1 MLSNKMY
8 KFGLAQQGTPIRAAT
23 LVSPPAPIVTV
34 TGATY
39 TGATLSWSG
48 SNGTYTIVG
57 STGNTYSGGLTLAS
71 KLTKTVAFVK
81 LPQGGTYTAR
91 VFASA
96 GGTYTTASASVPI
109 FVPYKPVTVPI
120 IKTTTIG
127 YSGVTLTWS
136 ASVSNTTEITYQYR
150 RFGDDYYTTRSL
162 TGFIPL
168 TAGATYSIS
177 VGATAPGQTGGM
189 EFIPKTVFIPLPAK
203 PSVPVLTA
211 SSIAFT
217 STKLSWTAQ
226 TVKQPLANSVTYD
239 IVGTGVTYASGL
251 TVLSTSV
258 RIPAGNNS
266 IKVVARAGL
275 TFAESAPITVTVPV
289 QKPTVPVLSQPILGS
304 TGGQVSWTAAT
315 GNSPITYSVVS
326 ALGGTTY
333 ATGLIGTSTVIPNSS
348 FTSYG
353 SYPIKVVAIAGTTY
367 SVSAGATLGVTLAPP
382 DDIVVNYLS
391 TQGCQLSWVAP
402 AINTGVSYSISE
414 LTGAT
419 FSIVQGPT
427 FESAS
432 GLWLAGV
439 SFGSAQ
445 VYDFFI
451 SGSMSGITG
460 PTSEIVVYVAP
471 HKNYESKFYRNPGTY
486 TVTVPPRY
494 SGFQVELVGGGG
506 GGSWGGA
513 GGGAGGFCLG
523 SISAQPGATFALV
536 VGAGGTGGILIGE
549 NNTAGSAGGTSSI
562 ANFIAGGGDGAVR
575 WASSVNGGAAS
586 GGTVNIQR
594 DNNAQGTAGAYG
606 HLILGQPRGSGG
618 NRSNTAGVTANAG
631 RAGCALITFFP

>member
-1 MLSNKMY
+1 MY

-23 LVSPPAPIVTV
+23 LVSPPVPIVTV
-34 TGATY
+34 GATY

-109 FVPYKPVTVPI
+109 FIPYKPVTVPI
-120 IKTTTIG
+120 IKTTTVG

-136 ASVSNTTEITYQYR
+136 ASESNTTGITYMYFISGSTTR
-150 RFGDDYYTTRSL
+150 YTTKNL

-189 EFIPKTVFIPLPAK
+189 SIMPISVFIPLPAK

-211 SSIAFT
+211 PSIGFT
-217 STKLSWTAQ
+217 DTKLSWTAQ
-226 TVKQPLANSVTYD
+226 TVVQAIKNSVTYD

-266 IKVVARAGL
+266 IKVIARAGI
-275 TFAESAPITVTVPV
+275 TFAESLPITVTVPL

-333 ATGLIGTSTVIPNSS
+333 ATGLTVTSTVIPNSR

-353 SYPIKVVAIAGTTY
+353 SYPIQVVATAGTTY
-367 SVSAGATLGVTLAPP
+367 SVSAGATLRYTSPPP
-382 DDIVVNYLS
+382 DDIMINYLS
-391 TQGCQLSWVAP
+391 TQGCQLSWPPP
-402 AINTGVSYSISE
+402 AINTGITYSIRESA
-414 LTGAT
+414 GAT
-419 FSIVQGPT
+419 FSVVQGPT
-427 FESAS
+427 FQSAS

-451 SGSMSGITG
+451 SGVADGFTG
-460 PTSEIVVYVAP
+460 PTSEIVVYVPPATKP
-471 HKNYESKFYRNPGTY
+471 SSILYTTPRTY
-486 TVTVPPRY
+486 TVTVPVGF
-494 SGFQVELVGGGG
+494 SGFQAQLVGGGG
-506 GGSWGGA
+506 GGRGMGSFS
-513 GGGAGGFCLG
+513 GGGGGFCLG
-523 SISAQPGATFALV
+523 KILANAGATFALV
-536 VGAGGTGGILIGE
+536 VGAGGTAGEGGFHGSPPGSDGGRSSISTLIANGGIAG
-549 NNTAGSAGGTSSI
+549 NNRGVGGTASGGI
-562 ANFIAGGGDGAVR
+562 VNLTGGDGTDV
-575 WASSVNGGAAS
+575 WNVDGD
-586 GGTVNIQR
+586 GGTGHVILNQS
-594 DNNAQGTAGAYG
+594 AG
-606 HLILGQPRGSGG
+606 RGG
-618 NRSNTAGVTANAG
+618 NTSPHFSEGGTRGEN
-631 RAGCALITFFP
+631 GCAVITFFP